1 MVYVE
6 PYFFRNGP
14 FWHLSLSPHLLAN
27 GVLDHIDH
35 IDHHL
40 PKAHRLYLEL
50 SLEDQRNAS
59 PKGWQRICNKCYC
72 VLGYGT
78 HAKRI
83 TAKFGLRGM
92 GAHAIIRLFSFAQQS
107 LRARKNMRKNF
118 GHCETSS

>member
-14 FWHLSLSPHLLAN
+14 FWHFSLYPHLLAN
-27 GVLDHIDH
+27 VVLDHIDH

-50 SLEDQRNAS
+50 SLEDQGNAS
-59 PKGWQRICNKCYC
+59 PTGWQRICNKCYC

-92 GAHAIIRLFSFAQQS
+92 GAHAIIRLYS
-107 LRARKNMRKNF
+107 LLLSN
-118 GHCETSS
+118 H